1 MELICT
7 GCFTHPGTTHRNT
20 GRDAVEMRVC
30 SLGAV
35 DLPKGDSVYDVLR
48 CSYCGST
55 VHLDHHHVA
64 WYDN

>member
-7 GCFTHPGTTHRNT
+7 GCFTNPVAA
-20 GRDAVEMRVC
+20 RDNAAHDATEMLVC

-35 DLPKGDSVYDVLR
+35 HMPLGDFEHEALR

-64 WYDN
+64 WYDR